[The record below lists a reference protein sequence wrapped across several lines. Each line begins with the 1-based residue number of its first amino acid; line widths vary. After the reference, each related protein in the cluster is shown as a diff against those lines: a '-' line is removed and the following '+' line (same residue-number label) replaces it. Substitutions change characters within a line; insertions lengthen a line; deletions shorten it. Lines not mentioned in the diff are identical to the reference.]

1 MGSCSNMEKA
11 ERNLIEPIGDVSFEP
26 SRFDL
31 SAGLKKFQQK
41 LETFFI
47 RKGFLLL
54 LIGFLLGRALILAK
68 LTPFCLPF
76 FAAVYFVRRDKA
88 PLTLIGLVA
97 GAATL
102 SLTQASYT
110 FFTIGLF
117 LIVYRTCRGLIK
129 NELKVL
135 PFLTFSILL
144 VGKILESFILTGNIT
159 LYDGLMAGVEAS
171 LGFILTLI
179 FLQSIPL
186 ISMSKRKQS
195 LKTEEI
201 VCLIIMLASVMTG
214 TIGWK
219 IYDLSIEHILSRYL
233 VLIFSFVAGATI
245 GSTVGV
251 VTGLIF
257 SLANI
262 SSFYHM
268 SLLAF
273 SGVLGGLLKEGKK
286 MGVSLGLLI
295 STLLIGMYGE
305 GVGSL
310 PISILESSVAI
321 FLFLLTPNIY
331 TSRVAKYIPGT
342 SEHTAEQ
349 QQYMRK
355 MRDVTAQRVAKFS
368 GVFQALSNS
377 FSNIEGKTD
386 ELDSERELDYF
397 LSNVTEKTCQT
408 CFKKEQCWSKNFNT
422 TYDTMKEIMLE
433 MDENNGVIP
442 GKLTRDW
449 EKYCTRSKRVFDAMQ
464 QELTFY
470 QANQKLKRQV
480 QESRRLVAEQLLGV
494 SEVMGDFA
502 KEIQRERENHH
513 KQEEQI
519 LEAIQ
524 EFGVQIE
531 QVEIYS
537 LEQGN
542 VDIDMTIPYCGGHGE
557 CEKLIAPM
565 LSDILGE
572 TILVTSEECSTYPN
586 GFCHVT
592 FRSAKAYAVDTGVAH
607 AAKDGGLVSGD
618 SYSMIELGGGKL
630 AIAISD
636 GMGNGERAHHESQE
650 TLQLLQ
656 KILQS
661 GIEEKVAIKS
671 VNSVLSL
678 RTTDEIFST
687 LDLAMIDL
695 QNASAKFLKIG
706 STPSFIKRGGKV
718 SKIQASNLPMGI
730 LQEFEVDVV
739 SEQLKAG
746 DLLIM
751 MSDGVFEGPKH
762 VENFDLWMKRKIAEL
777 QTNKPQEI
785 ADLIMEEVI
794 RSRAGSI
801 EDDMTVVV
809 AKIQH
814 NTPKWATIPV
824 QKQRKRA

>member
-1 MGSCSNMEKA
+1 MEKL
-11 ERNLIEPIGDVSFEP
+11 ERTITEPIGEV
-26 SRFDL
+26 DL
-31 SAGLKKFQQK
+31 NRPKVEIGKLFGKIQAG

-47 RKGFLLL
+47 KKGYLFLI
-54 LIGFLLGRALILAK
+54 IGFLLGRALILSQ
-68 LTPFCLPF
+68 LTPFTLPF
-76 FAAVYFVRRDKA
+76 FAAIYLVRREKA
-88 PLTLIGLVA
+88 PLALIGLIG

-102 SLTQASYT
+102 SFTHAATT
-110 FFTIGLF
+110 FIICFLF
-117 LIVYRTCRGLIK
+117 LFVFRISKKWVR

-135 PFLTFSILL
+135 PFFVAGTLL
-144 VGKILESFILTGNIT
+144 AGTVAKTFILKGHVS
-159 LYDGLMAGVEAS
+159 LYELMMAGVEAS
-171 LGFILTLI
+171 LGFILCLI
-179 FLQSIPL
+179 FLQSLPL
-186 ISMSKRKQS
+186 LSLNRRRQS

-214 TIGWK
+214 TIGWNV
-219 IYDLSIEHILSRYL
+219 YDLSVEHIMSRYL
-233 VLIFSFVAGATI
+233 VLIFAFVAGATV

-262 SSFYHM
+262 SSLYHM

-273 SGVLGGLLKEGKK
+273 SGLLGGLLKEGRKI
-286 MGVSLGLLI
+286 GVALGLLI
-295 STLLIGMYGE
+295 ATLLMGMYVDG
-305 GVGSL
+305 GANLIISL
-310 PISILESSVAI
+310 YETGAAIL
-321 FLFLLTPNIY
+321 LFLLTPQNL
-331 TSRVAKYIPGT
+331 TMKLSKHIPGT
-342 SEHTAEQ
+342 PEYAAEQ

-355 MRDVTAQRVAKFS
+355 MRDVTAQRVSQFS
-368 GVFQALSNS
+368 NVFQALSKS
-377 FSNIEGKTD
+377 FSAHNEPSGWEENSD
-386 ELDSERELDYF
+386 REFDYF

-408 CFKKEQCWSKNFNT
+408 CFKKDHCWARNFDT
-422 TYDTMKEIMLE
+422 TYDYMKEIMNDLDYE
-433 MDENNGVIP
+433 DGQISPRLAREWD
-442 GKLTRDW
+442 KH
-449 EKYCTRSKRVFDAMQ
+449 CTRAKKTTEVIQ

-470 QANQKLKRQV
+470 KANQKLKKQV
-480 QESRRLVAEQLLGV
+480 QESRKLVADQLLGV
-494 SEVMGDFA
+494 SAVMGDFA

-513 KQEEQI
+513 KQEELI
-519 LEAIQ
+519 LEAMQ
-524 EFGVQIE
+524 EFGIQVE

-542 VDIDMTIPYCGGHGE
+542 VDIEMTIPYCNGLGE

-572 TILVTSEECSTYPN
+572 TILVNSEECAAFASD
-586 GFCHVT
+586 FCHVT
-592 FRSAKAYAVDTGVAH
+592 FHSAKAFVVDTAVAH

-618 SYSMIELGGGKL
+618 SYSTIQLGSGKY

-636 GMGNGERAHHESQE
+636 GMGNGERAHSESQE

-661 GIEEKVAIKS
+661 GIEEQVAIKS

-695 QNASAKFLKIG
+695 QNADAKFLKIG
-706 STPSFIKRGGKV
+706 STPSFIKRGAQVMKV
-718 SKIQASNLPMGI
+718 QASNLPIGI
-730 LQEFEVDVV
+730 IEEFDVDVV
-739 SEQLKAG
+739 SKQLKAE

-762 VENFDLWMKRKIAEL
+762 VENFDLWMKRKITEL
-777 QTNKPQEI
+777 KTDDPQEV

-794 RSRAGSI
+794 RSRSGHI

-809 AKIQH
+809 SKVKH
-814 NTPKWATIPV
+814 NIPKWSSIPL
-824 QKQRKRA
+824 QKKAN